1 MAMMDL
7 NAYSRRATGK
17 GHNRKLRAG
26 GRIPGVVY
34 GKGLPTREIEFDTRE
49 LERFLETARRGTV
62 VVKIRVSDGAEARE
76 SYAVLKEFQLHPVS
90 ERVLHVDLYEVSLGQ
105 TFRIEV
111 PLRIKGRPAGIEQ
124 GGILD
129 QVVRTLE
136 VECTPDNVPSHL
148 ELDVSGLAIGHSLHL
163 SDLVFPEGVVPVEKD
178 PAQTL
183 VAVHAPRAEA
193 VPAAAPAEGEAAEA
207 ASVAEA
213 PPKEERKEEKREERK
228 KEK

>member
-17 GHNRKLRAG
+17 GYNRKLRAG

-34 GKGLPTREIEFDTRE
+34 GKGLPTREVEFDARE

-62 VVKIRVSDGAEARE
+62 IVRIHVADGEQTRE

-90 ERVLHVDLYEVSLGQ
+90 ERVLHVDLYEVALGQ

-111 PLRIKGRPAGIEQ
+111 PLRVKGRPAGLEQ

-129 QVVRTLE
+129 QVVRVLE
-136 VECTPDNVPSHL
+136 VECTPDVVPSHL
-148 ELDVSGLAIGHSLHL
+148 ELDVSGLTIGHSLHL

-178 PAQTL
+178 PTQTL
-183 VAVHAPRAEA
+183 VSVHALRAEA
-193 VPAAAPAEGEAAEA
+193 VPAPPAEGEAAEA